1 MKLRHKFPALFS
13 CRRFLTLGTCGL
25 LILFTTGSLT
35 AATLHGQQEK
45 REITQVVEGYARAA
59 AGRDWAA
66 AMGYLEGAARA
77 NLEGALARQ
86 QEAPAAAVE
95 DMSVQVKASSPSWAL
110 VELQVRTTQPGSQG
124 PYSDLRLWR
133 AYLQRQEEGWRIYR
147 LEEEPLLPAGR
158 GNASVPEKE
167 MAACR
172 QVILAYIQLT
182 ARGDN
187 EAARY
192 YLAGPAADAATAGAA
207 IARGKL
213 RFQTGP
219 LDLRVLYYGDG
230 QAVMRA
236 NYQVD
241 LGQGPRLARV
251 LFTLARINSNW
262 RITRVEALGGVTE
275 K

>member
-1 MKLRHKFPALFS
+1 M
-13 CRRFLTLGTCGL
+13 TLGTCGF
-25 LILFTTGSLT
+25 LILFTTGFLT
-35 AATLHGQQEK
+35 AATLRGGQEK

-66 AMGYLEGAARA
+66 ARGYLEGAARA

-86 QEAPAAAVE
+86 QEPPAAAVE
-95 DMSVQVKASSPSWAL
+95 DLSVQVKASSPSWAL
-110 VELQVRTTQPGSQG
+110 AELQVRTTQPGSQG

-133 AYLQRQEEGWRIYR
+133 VYLLRQEEGWRIYR

-158 GNASVPEKE
+158 GDARAPEKE

-172 QVILAYIQLT
+172 QVITAYIQFT
-182 ARGDN
+182 ARGDS

-192 YLAGPAADAATAGAA
+192 YLAGPAADAAAAGAA
-207 IARGKL
+207 IAQGKL

-219 LDLRVLYYGDG
+219 PDLQVLYYGDG
-230 QAVMRA
+230 QAVVGA
-236 NYQVD
+236 TYQVD

-262 RITRVEALGGVTE
+262 RITRVEALEGVTE